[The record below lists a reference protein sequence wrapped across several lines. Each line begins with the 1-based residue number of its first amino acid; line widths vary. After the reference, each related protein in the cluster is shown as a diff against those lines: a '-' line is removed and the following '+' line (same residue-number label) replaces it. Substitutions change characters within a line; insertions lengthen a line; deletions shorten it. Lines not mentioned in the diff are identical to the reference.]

1 MAWRTYDLLEALG
14 DRRFWDHTAKSEG
27 DSAKSEGESK
37 DAEHNFNCDFRSI
50 VDSECEQEDVAAARA
65 KTEGKAE
72 AAQEAEADSVHG
84 AESSSKVKITTEDLI
99 KWSEKIKRRKDVFSF
114 DTIRETFG
122 EEKSGS
128 ATIIK
133 WGKMFRQVYFKVSLS
148 ILQLFFPRY
157 LIAMNLTNVCMLV
170 L

>member
-1 MAWRTYDLLEALG
+1 MVLCHADEEKKEVRKKLRRLRLAWRTYDLLEALG

-27 DSAKSEGESK
+27 ESRESRKSFV
-37 DAEHNFNCDFRSI
+37 DAEHNFNLDFRSI
-50 VDSECEQEDVAAARA
+50 VDSEC
-65 KTEGKAE
+65 
-72 AAQEAEADSVHG
+72 AEADSVHG
-84 AESSSKVKITTEDLI
+84 AESSSKVKITTADLI
-99 KWSEKIKRRKDVFSF
+99 KWAEKIKRRKDVFSF
-114 DTIRETFG
+114 DIIRETFG

-148 ILQLFFPRY
+148 TLQLFFPRY